1 MLLPGD
7 ELLGSLVPN
16 ANFFLFR
23 YQQAKV
29 KPDRHAATQ
38 QQLDAIIERLLST
51 EGYQEML
58 EVLPEDTMTAEPETM
73 ISLLDQIRSA
83 YGSME
88 GYAREIGLDDA
99 VLAALRGRFLED

>member
-1 MLLPGD
+1 MYHCAAGKD
-7 ELLGSLVPN
+7 RTGVISAILLGLLGVCDEVIV
-16 ANFFLFR
+16 AD
-23 YQQAKV
+23 Y
-29 KPDRHAATQ
+29 AATQ